1 MADLDARYE
10 HLFNEPRPDGSKM
23 DASKHDPTPS
33 WYERGVND
41 VGDNKERRYE
51 VGLELITFRDWTFP
65 RGTEEHRD
73 GWRFFTAAMREKG
86 KLKESIK
93 KTKDLMKVAKLR
105 RAEEHAMNTLG

>member
-1 MADLDARYE
+1 MEDLDARYE

-33 WYERGVND
+33 WYDRGVND
-41 VGDNKERRYE
+41 MEDNRERHYE
-51 VGLELITFRDWTFP
+51 VSMELIVFREWNF
-65 RGTEEHRD
+65 RQGTEGHRD
-73 GWRFFTAAMREKG
+73 GWRFFTAAMREKV

-105 RAEEHAMNTLG
+105 RAEEG